1 MAENQ
6 YVVFKLNKEEFGV
19 DIMNVKEI
27 IPYQKS
33 TQIPNSPNFI
43 EGVINYRGN
52 VIPIINLNKRFKLN
66 TEEITGD
73 TRIIVINIEE
83 KEIGFV
89 VDEASQTLRLEKEQ
103 IDPTPDIISD
113 VDRRYITGVGKIDES
128 RLLILLDLE
137 KVLTD
142 REIEEIDTLEID

>member
-6 YVVFKLNKEEFGV
+6 YVVFKLNKEEFGI

-27 IPYQKS
+27 IPYEES
-33 TQIPNSPNFI
+33 TQIPNSPDFM

-52 VIPIINLNKRFKLN
+52 VIPIINLNKRFKLASKE
-66 TEEITGD
+66 TTGD
-73 TRIIVINIEE
+73 TRIIVISLKG
-83 KEIGFV
+83 KEIGFI
-89 VDEASQTLRLEKEQ
+89 VDEASQTLRLEEDQ

-113 VDRRYITGVGKIDES
+113 IDRRYIVGVGKIDES

-142 REIEEIDTLEID
+142 REIEEINTLEIN

>member
-6 YVVFKLNKEEFGV
+6 YVVFKLNKEEFGI